1 LYERSCD
8 KFHAMLEHADA
19 ADLLLEHD
27 DPDCIDPTEASEL
40 LRGAPWRRL
49 LVVGDSV
56 AEGIHEPLAG
66 YRDTSFSDR
75 VAAILA
81 ADRPGFAYLNLGRR
95 DLLLDE
101 IRRTQLA
108 PGLDFE
114 PDLAIVAAGGNDALR
129 RSFDDDVAHARL
141 TAIVAPLAERAQV
154 VTIGLFDLP
163 RSGLAPAGIAPGA
176 IDRFDRLD
184 AVTAAVAAE
193 HGAVHVDTHHHP
205 RAADPAIFS
214 SDLIHAN
221 ARGHAIAAAAIVRVL
236 SRTTAA
242 MAC

>member
-1 LYERSCD
+1 
-8 KFHAMLEHADA
+8 M
-19 ADLLLEHD
+19 LEHD
-27 DPDCIDPTEASEL
+27 DPDCIDPAEAADL
-40 LRGAPWRRL
+40 LRDAPWRRL
-49 LVVGDSV
+49 LVLGDSV
-56 AEGIHEPLAG
+56 AAGIREPLAG
-66 YRDTSFSDR
+66 YRDASFADR

-81 ADRPGFAYLNLGRR
+81 SDRPGFAYLNLGRR
-95 DLLLDE
+95 DLMLDE

-108 PGLDFE
+108 PGLAFE
-114 PDLAIVAAGGNDALR
+114 PDLAIVVAGGNDALR
-129 RSFDDDVAHARL
+129 RSFDDDAARAGL
-141 TAIVAPLAERAQV
+141 TAIVAPLAERAQI

-176 IDRFDRLD
+176 VERFDRLD
-184 AVTAAVAAE
+184 AITAEVAAE

-242 MAC
+242 VAC